1 MKTDNLEPG
10 TSTESC
16 ESRMITKLTPS
27 IIFMDSEWDSVVQY
41 RTGQKEKAACSDVY
55 TKESPLKPQKN

>member
-1 MKTDNLEPG
+1 MKIDNLEPG
-10 TSTESC
+10 ISTESC

-27 IIFMDSEWDSVVQY
+27 IIFMDNEWDSVVQY
-41 RTGQKEKAACSDVY
+41 RKEKAACSDVY